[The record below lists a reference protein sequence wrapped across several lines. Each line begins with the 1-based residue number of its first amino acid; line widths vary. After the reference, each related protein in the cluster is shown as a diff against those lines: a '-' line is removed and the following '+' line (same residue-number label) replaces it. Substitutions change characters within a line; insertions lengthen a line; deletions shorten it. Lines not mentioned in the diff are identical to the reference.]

1 MSRREPMKPVE
12 GLKKP
17 VDLPG
22 PTARP
27 RTLTPV
33 PTPAPTAEPD
43 ADGPILDGQSAPT
56 LTSVQSAPSPAA
68 QRESESKTEPRARK
82 QRAEKAP
89 AAERKAS
96 ASPSAEMMKA
106 VSVSVPF
113 TLAEAWRDRAKNDR
127 TSQVDVLL
135 DAIVTHKDQLSALVA
150 AASERPTVSDGL
162 FDRGASAVGE
172 RFVGVSLRI
181 KSTNLD
187 VVDQLAEKHGPVKRS
202 PFVAAVLSAYLDL
215 NDKA

>member
-1 MSRREPMKPVE
+1 MKRIE

-17 VDLPG
+17 VNLPG

-27 RTLTPV
+27 RTLATVPPPAQADAEITEGESSVPAAPPAPALTPV
-33 PTPAPTAEPD
+33 ED
-43 ADGPILDGQSAPT
+43 R
-56 LTSVQSAPSPAA
+56 PSPAQDPETSTETVQEPKA
-68 QRESESKTEPRARK
+68 EGRSKK
-82 QRAEKAP
+82 RAEKQP
-89 AAERKAS
+89 PRPKVSSTAET
-96 ASPSAEMMKA
+96 MKS

-127 TSQVDVLL
+127 TSQVEVLF
-135 DAIVTHKDQLSALVA
+135 DAIVANQSALSSVVA

-162 FDRGASAVGE
+162 FDRGTGGAGE

-181 KSTNLD
+181 KSTNLTVID
-187 VVDQLAEKHGPVKRS
+187 NLAERHGPVKRS

-215 NDKA
+215 GNEG